1 MFHTHS
7 RFEVSNN
14 PDVESKF
21 NLDSTR
27 HRHRSIWQNRQ
38 CVLQENTTM
47 EYTFHH
53 VHLRCEDLEAAIAFY
68 ENVLGGKITERAG
81 ARGLT
86 FVVMDVGGQNI
97 FLSPKFGDI
106 DVEATTGNPRWGVY
120 QLAFLVDDIDAAVEE
135 LQAKG
140 AELEDLKP
148 SGLPMAFFKGPDN
161 VQIEVIE
168 AS

>member
-1 MFHTHS
+1 MG
-7 RFEVSNN
+7 
-14 PDVESKF
+14 
-21 NLDSTR
+21 
-27 HRHRSIWQNRQ
+27 
-38 CVLQENTTM
+38 
-47 EYTFHH
+47 YTFHH
-53 VHLRCEDLEAAIAFY
+53 IHIRCEDLEASIDFY
-68 ENVLGGKITERAG
+68 ENVLGGKITEKVEV
-81 ARGLT
+81 RGMPI
-86 FVVMDVGGQNI
+86 VRMDVGGENI
-97 FLSPKFGDI
+97 FLSPKCGDI
-106 DVEATTGNPRWGVY
+106 DVESTSGNPRWGVY

>member
-1 MFHTHS
+1 MG
-7 RFEVSNN
+7 
-14 PDVESKF
+14 
-21 NLDSTR
+21 
-27 HRHRSIWQNRQ
+27 
-38 CVLQENTTM
+38 
-47 EYTFHH
+47 YTFHH
-53 VHLRCEDLEAAIAFY
+53 IHIRCEDLEASIDFY
-68 ENVLGGKITERAG
+68 ENVLGGKITEKVEV
-81 ARGLT
+81 RGMPI
-86 FVVMDVGGQNI
+86 VRMDVGGESI

-106 DVEATTGNPRWGVY
+106 DVESTSGNPRWGVY

>member
-1 MFHTHS
+1 MG
-7 RFEVSNN
+7 
-14 PDVESKF
+14 
-21 NLDSTR
+21 
-27 HRHRSIWQNRQ
+27 
-38 CVLQENTTM
+38 
-47 EYTFHH
+47 YTFHH
-53 VHLRCEDLEAAIAFY
+53 IHIRCEDLEASIDFY
-68 ENVLGGKITERAG
+68 ENVLGGKITEKVEV
-81 ARGLT
+81 RGMPI
-86 FVVMDVGGQNI
+86 VRMDVGGENI

-106 DVEATTGNPRWGVY
+106 DVESTSGNPRWGVY